1 MSVKHASDQNYDSIY
16 AHHMQ
21 VRMLIWL
28 SFMYSNFSWLICSQ
42 VVQALVILVGT
53 YAYRRL
59 QNVLVA
65 NRNLF
70 EKWGTNHSKNRTND
84 YLNKDGE

>member
-1 MSVKHASDQNYDSIY
+1 MWILFIY
-16 AHHMQ
+16 
-21 VRMLIWL
+21 V
-28 SFMYSNFSWLICSQ
+28 SFSWLICSQ
-42 VVQALVILVGT
+42 VIQALIILVGT
-53 YAYRRL
+53 YAYRRV
-59 QNVLVA
+59 QNILVA